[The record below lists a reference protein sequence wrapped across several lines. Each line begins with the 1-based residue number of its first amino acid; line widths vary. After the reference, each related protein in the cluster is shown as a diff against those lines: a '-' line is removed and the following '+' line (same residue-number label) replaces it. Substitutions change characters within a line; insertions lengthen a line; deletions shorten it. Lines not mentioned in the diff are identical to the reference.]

1 MLTTLRNSSKNTI
14 LKFVLGTLLTVLI
27 ISFAMWGT
35 EDLVGVS
42 KRQNTVASVGKLD
55 ISAQEFFSL
64 YSRQTEEIRKLLG
77 SSLDIQKSREFGYV
91 DRALSSLINR
101 ALFNNEALELGLSV
115 SDRNVRDK
123 ILKDDAFKDDLGQF
137 SELLFRQLISESGYS
152 EDTYVEGTRQ
162 DLARE
167 QMVETIRSSLIIPKI
182 IQNSLGEY
190 NLQERSVDYFV
201 IDSKK
206 QEIGKLKEDL
216 LMKHY
221 NENKSNFM
229 SEERRSSETLLL
241 DAKKY
246 AKKLTVTSEEV
257 KLLFEERKEL
267 LREPEQRYIQQ
278 ILVDDKNK
286 ADQIYKN
293 LNDKKSNFVKVAKEE
308 ANLTEEDIDLGWNTK
323 SEMPEEIVDDVFMIK
338 INKYSKPLQ
347 STFGWHIVKIL
358 DVKEKKETKFEEVE
372 DKFKNEIL
380 LDKGKEAVYDLQDE
394 LEDLLASG
402 STFDEISKTLD
413 VKLITSNKID
423 RSGTDMNG
431 NKNQDYQDERI
442 LRTVFNQKLNE
453 EGNIINIDKD
463 EGLAISL
470 VTEIIKP
477 EQLSFEDSKKL
488 VNEELTSKVQFEK
501 AMKKAGDIKKRVKKG
516 EKFENIA
523 RQNKLELKG
532 VKPFSRILPD
542 SSKLPVPLI
551 SKIFESQIGD
561 VNIGQLGT
569 NEIVVA
575 KTVEILNDLSKDKK
589 EIKELSN
596 KIKDDLTL
604 DLLAQFSEALRK
616 KYKITIND
624 DVINQLN

>member
-14 LKFVLGTLLTVLI
+14 LKFVLGTLLTILI

-42 KRQNTVASVGKLD
+42 KRQSTVASVGKLD
-55 ISAQEFFSL
+55 ISAQEFYSL

-77 SSLDIQKSREFGYV
+77 SSLDIKKSREFGYV

-152 EDTYVEGTRQ
+152 EDSYVEGTRQ

-167 QMVETIRSSLIIPKI
+167 QMVETIRSSLIIPKV
-182 IQNSLGEY
+182 IQDNLGEY
-190 NLQERSVDYFV
+190 NLQERSVDYIV
-201 IDSKK
+201 IDSKNQK
-206 QEIGKLKEDL
+206 IGNLNEDL
-216 LMKHY
+216 LKDHY

-246 AKKLTVTSEEV
+246 AEKLTVTPEEV

-267 LREPEQRYIQQ
+267 LKEPEQRYIHQ
-278 ILVDDKNK
+278 ILVEDKNK
-286 ADQIYKN
+286 AEKIYNTLSKN
-293 LNDKKSNFVKVAKEE
+293 KKNFIKVANEL
-308 ANLTEEDIDLGWNTK
+308 ADLTEEDIDLGWNTK
-323 SEMPEEIVDDVFMIK
+323 SEMPEEIVEDVFKVK
-338 INKYSKPLQ
+338 INEYSKPLE
-347 STFGWHIVKIL
+347 SSFGWHIIKIL
-358 DVKEKKETKFEEVE
+358 DIKEKKETKFEEVQE
-372 DKFKNEIL
+372 KFKKEIL

-402 STFDEISKTLD
+402 STFEEISKTLD
-413 VKLITSNKID
+413 VKLIKSEKIN
-423 RSGTDMNG
+423 RSGINTDG
-431 NKNQDYQDERI
+431 SENKDYQDERI
-442 LRTVFNQKLNE
+442 LRSVFNQKINE

-470 VTEIIKP
+470 VTEIFEP
-477 EQLSFEDSKKL
+477 SQLSFEDSKTL
-488 VNEELTSKVQFEK
+488 VNEELVAKLQFKQAMEKAKNIKDRVSKGEQFE
-501 AMKKAGDIKKRVKKG
+501 V
-516 EKFENIA
+516 IA
-523 RQNKLELKG
+523 RQNNFELKG

-542 SSKLPVPLI
+542 SSQLPIPLI

-561 VNIGQLGT
+561 VNIEQRGT

-575 KTVEILNDLSKDKK
+575 KTVEIFNNLSKDKK

-596 KIKDDLTL
+596 KIKDDLTI

-624 DVINQLN
+624 DVIDQLN

>member
-27 ISFAMWGT
+27 VSFAMWGT

-42 KRQNTVASVGKLD
+42 KKQSSVATVGKID
-55 ISAQEFFSL
+55 ISAQEFYSL

-77 SSLDIQKSREFGYV
+77 SSLDIQRSREFGYV

-137 SELLFRQLISESGYS
+137 SELTFRQLISESGYS
-152 EDTYVEGTRQ
+152 EDSYVEGTRQ

-182 IQNSLGEY
+182 IKNSLGEY
-190 NLQERSVDYFV
+190 NLQERSVDYIV
-201 IDSKK
+201 IDSKDQK
-206 QEIGKLKEDL
+206 VGELEEDL
-216 LMKHY
+216 LKKHY
-221 NENKSNFM
+221 EDNKTSFM
-229 SEERRSSETLLL
+229 SEERRSAETLLL

-246 AKKLTVTSEEV
+246 ASKLTVTAEEV
-257 KLLFEERKEL
+257 KLLFEERKDL
-267 LREPEQRYIQQ
+267 LKEPEQRYIQQ
-278 ILVDDKNK
+278 ILVDNKDKAEK
-286 ADQIYKN
+286 IFKK
-293 LNDKKSNFVKVAKEE
+293 LNKSNFITVAQEL
-308 ANLTEEDIDLGWNTK
+308 ANLTEDDIDLGWNTK
-323 SEMPEEIVDDVFMIK
+323 SEIPEEIVENVFK
-338 INKYSKPLQ
+338 ISINEFSEPLE
-347 STFGWHIVKIL
+347 STFGWHIVKII
-358 DVKEKKETKFEEVE
+358 DIKEKKETKFEEVKE
-372 DKFKNEIL
+372 KFEKEIL

-402 STFDEISKTLD
+402 STFEEISKILD
-413 VKLITSNKID
+413 VKLIKSDKID
-423 RSGTDMNG
+423 KKGINSEG
-431 NKNQDYQDERI
+431 KLIEDYQDERI
-442 LRTVFNQKLNE
+442 LRSVFNQKLNE

-470 VTEIIKP
+470 VTDIFEPK
-477 EQLSFEDSKKL
+477 QLSFEDSKTIVK
-488 VNEELTSKVQFEK
+488 EELVAKLQFEK
-501 AMKKAGDIKKRVKKG
+501 AMKTAESIKKSVENG
-516 EKFENIA
+516 EKFQDIA
-523 RQNKLELKG
+523 IQNKVELKG

-542 SSKLPVPLI
+542 SSQLPIPLI
-551 SKIFESQIGD
+551 SKIFNSKIGD
-561 VNIGQLGT
+561 INIEQRGT
-569 NEIVVA
+569 NEIIVA
-575 KTVEILNDLSKDKK
+575 KTVEILNNLSKDEK
-589 EIKELSN
+589 EIKELSD
-596 KIKDDLTL
+596 KIKDDLTI